1 MKTKFNVGDK
11 VYLIY
16 NDTIIYSMITKI
28 VVEFNYNN
36 ISNNKYVTYYH
47 FVLDSK
53 FKNKI
58 VVDDILYTPVF
69 KLLKDCR
76 KQLHLLYK
84 DKTTL
89 KLNDWT
95 NQSNYV
101 YAPIYGGVIHSK
113 IVRIEN
119 RFEEIPIG
127 LFSPLDTNKNV
138 ICTNSQKTIYYL
150 DCCGYEVK
158 SYSIFN
164 TLEDLIKH
172 NEYKFK
178 M

>member
-1 MKTKFNVGDK
+1 M
-11 VYLIY
+11 
-16 NDTIIYSMITKI
+16 
-28 VVEFNYNN
+28 
-36 ISNNKYVTYYH
+36 
-47 FVLDSK
+47 DSK

-138 ICTNSQKTIYYL
+138 ICTNSQK
-150 DCCGYEVK
+150 E
-158 SYSIFN
+158 F
-164 TLEDLIKH
+164 
-172 NEYKFK
+172 
-178 M
+178 